1 MNLLVPADPAPF
13 TVINA
18 NGSSPFLLT
27 GDHAGLAIPSALG
40 DLGVGPADWS
50 RHIAID
56 IGVREMGLELAR
68 LLDAPFIF
76 QNYSRLVIDCNRDP
90 ARDDAIPASSD
101 GTDIGGNQGLTEID
115 RLARVTSIHA
125 PYHSGISEMISA
137 RLAAGQETILLAL
150 HSFTPILDEMRR
162 PWSVGVLHAA
172 GRIDFA
178 ICLLDALRRLPI
190 KVGDNAPYAM
200 DETDYSM
207 PFHALSNDLRYA
219 EIEVRQ
225 DLISQGEGQSFWAA
239 RLRDAMEEAWQRLT

>member
-1 MNLLVPADPAPF
+1 MNLLGPADPAPA

-18 NGSSPFLLT
+18 KGCSPFLLT
-27 GDHAGLAIPSALG
+27 GDHAGVAIPSVLG
-40 DLGVGPADWS
+40 DLGVCSADWS

-90 ARDDAIPASSD
+90 SRDDAIPASSD
-101 GTDIGGNQGLTEID
+101 GTDIGGNRNLTESD
-115 RLARVTSIHA
+115 RLARFTSIHI
-125 PYHSGISEMISA
+125 PYHTSISKMISA

-150 HSFTPILDEMRR
+150 HSFTPILDEIRR
-162 PWSVGVLHAA
+162 PWSVGILHAA

-178 ICLLDALRRLPI
+178 TCLLGALRRLPI
-190 KVGDNAPYAM
+190 EVGDNAPYAM

-219 EIEVRQ
+219 EIEIRQ
-225 DLISQGEGQSFWAA
+225 DLISEGKGQSFWAA
-239 RLRDAMEEAWQRLT
+239 QLCDAMIEALQRLV